1 MSTANRAPHE
11 AVVYVDGHNLYH
23 GLRRRFGRKYLW
35 LDLSALAQQMRQD
48 DYILTVRYYTAIVK
62 GEPDAARR
70 QEIYLAALA
79 AHRTGSVNI
88 RPGRFMSKTFRC
100 RYCSERWTCRCSPP
114 REYRTYEEKYTD
126 VALATDLVRDAASGL
141 GDTSVLVSTDTD
153 FHPAIE
159 ACLQLAPHR
168 RIFIAYPPG
177 RHSPRNDFDGRVTAF
192 QIPEQHFAAAQ
203 LPELVTR
210 GGRSYRRPD
219 KWR

>member
-1 MSTANRAPHE
+1 MSDT
-11 AVVYVDGHNLYH
+11 VVYIDGHNLYH
-23 GLRRRFGRKYLW
+23 GIRRKFGRKYLW
-35 LDLSALAQQMRQD
+35 LDVVRLAQHMRQD
-48 DYILTVRYYTAIVK
+48 DRIVKVRYYTAAVR
-62 GEPDAARR
+62 GEPDATHR
-70 QEIYLAALA
+70 QMDYLAALA
-79 AHRTGSVNI
+79 ASA
-88 RPGRFMSKTFRC
+88 PGRIEIVRGHFKAKTFRC
-100 RYCSERWTCRCSPP
+100 PRCGARWTCSCNPP
-114 REYRTYEEKYTD
+114 QEYRTYEEKLTD
-126 VALATDLVRDAASGL
+126 VALGTDMVRDAASGL

-210 GGRSYRRPD
+210 GGRSYRRPN